1 MTQARSRPVFSPQL
15 TSSQIPDA
23 LDRMEQVLDVK
34 IHAQS
39 RKPMPGPL
47 QMGAVTN
54 ALLLTPG
61 QTSEITVQM
70 KNATVEP
77 LPWDIEVTDL
87 QKIRQIEYI
96 DPPVLSDISPGETTY
111 ASLKFRVSADFFE
124 HAEALD
130 VHQKALQSDARINI
144 SVFANL
150 QGTRTL
156 VKDEC
161 FYFAVRSPCTYLDFL
176 PEIYRESDFMG
187 RFLMLFEQA
196 FDPDIQTLDTLWAY
210 LDPLTAPKAM
220 LPFLAHW
227 VAWDMEPRWTLK
239 QQRRLMRHAV
249 ELYRW
254 RGTRQGLRLFL
265 HLYTDLP
272 LDEDLPEAEKHISIV
287 EDFNRKFVLGD
298 VRFDQN
304 PKLGG
309 GRPYHFS
316 VTLRVQPSASISA
329 PISAPIDESLVR
341 EIIERY
347 KPAFC
352 TYDLHL

>member
-1 MTQARSRPVFSPQL
+1 MTQARPRPIAPPKL
-15 TSSQIPDA
+15 TSTQIPEA

-39 RKPMPGPL
+39 RRLMPGQL
-47 QMGAVTN
+47 QTGAVTN
-54 ALLLTPG
+54 ALLLIPG
-61 QTSEITVQM
+61 QSGEITVQM
-70 KNATVEP
+70 ENSTAEP
-77 LPWDIEVTDL
+77 LPWDIEITDL
-87 QKIRQIEYI
+87 QKIRQVEYI
-96 DPPVLSDISPGETTY
+96 DPPVLADIPSGETKY
-111 ASLKFRVSADFFE
+111 ASLKFRVPTDFFE
-124 HAEALD
+124 HPEALNIQ
-130 VHQKALQSDARINI
+130 QKTLQSDSMIKI
-144 SVFANL
+144 SVFARL
-150 QGTRTL
+150 QGIRTL

-187 RFLMLFEQA
+187 RFLMIFEQT

-239 QQRRLMRHAV
+239 QQRRLIRHAV

-254 RGTRQGLRLFL
+254 RGTREGLRLFL

-272 LDEDLPEAEKHISIV
+272 LDEDLPESEKHIGIV
-287 EDFNRKFVLGD
+287 EDFNRKFVLGE

-316 VTLRVQPSASISA
+316 VTLRSEYSERIEEP
-329 PISAPIDESLVR
+329 LVR

-352 TYDLHL
+352 TYDLQLSPVS